1 MQNELYGIGD
11 GSARRDQIGE
21 NEYKLFEK
29 KSEPILEHNYLGMIL
44 DAQSNIRVA
53 IDGLKQRQRAGTL
66 SLCGE
71 LILLELDI
79 ELSLLKLKNIA
90 VGRNDI
96 IK

>member
-1 MQNELYGIGD
+1 
-11 GSARRDQIGE
+11 
-21 NEYKLFEK
+21 
-29 KSEPILEHNYLGMIL
+29 MIL

>member
-1 MQNELYGIGD
+1 M
-11 GSARRDQIGE
+11 
-21 NEYKLFEK
+21 KLSTSRLKK

-53 IDGLKQRQRAGTL
+53 IEGLKQRQMTGSL
-66 SLCGE
+66 SLHGE